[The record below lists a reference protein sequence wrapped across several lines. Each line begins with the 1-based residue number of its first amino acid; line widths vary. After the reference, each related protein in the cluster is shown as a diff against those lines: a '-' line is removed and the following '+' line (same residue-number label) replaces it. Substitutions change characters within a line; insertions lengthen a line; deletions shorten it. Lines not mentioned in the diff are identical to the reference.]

1 MAMTG
6 GQSVVIADTFA
17 REGLEVP
24 LLTASSYEKLASFF
38 NIIGGSYRN
47 PLDIGGTI
55 GWGGSRA
62 NLVRMLD
69 IIGEDEHIDAVAL
82 EMGSGFMARRWQAD
96 PKALDEMLDALAA
109 YQERSPK
116 PFLTIMHPGHLEAIV
131 AELRERVTA
140 SGIASF
146 PSFERAARALRRFV
160 DYHRFR
166 EEVEAA
172 AGRTASR

>member
-1 MAMTG
+1 
-6 GQSVVIADTFA
+6 VVIADAFA

-55 GWGGSRA
+55 GWGGLIG

-69 IIGEDEHIDAVAL
+69 ILNEDEHIDAVAL
-82 EMGSGFMARRWQAD
+82 EMGSGFIARRWRAD
-96 PKALDEMLDALAA
+96 PKALEETLDALAA

-140 SGIASF
+140 RGIACF
-146 PSFERAARALRRFV
+146 VSFERAALALRRFLE
-160 DYHRFR
+160 YHRFR
-166 EEVEAA
+166 ADV
-172 AGRTASR
+172 SRP

>member
-1 MAMTG
+1 
-6 GQSVVIADTFA
+6 
-17 REGLEVP
+17 VP

-55 GWGGSRA
+55 GWGGSIG

-69 IIGEDEHIDAVAL
+69 ILNEDERIDAVAL
-82 EMGSGFMARRWQAD
+82 EMGSGFIARRWQAD
-96 PKALDEMLDALAA
+96 PKVMEEALDALAA

-116 PFLTIMHPGHLEAIV
+116 PFLTIMHPGHVEGIV

-140 SGIASF
+140 RGIACF
-146 PSFERAARALRRFV
+146 ASFERAARALHRFV

-166 EEVEAA
+166 AEV
-172 AGRTASR
+172 GRP